1 MLSKLKILAFKDEQ
15 LRSKVADYS
24 LQINPDSYSHSHPVT
39 FACNKGTDTAGTIL
53 KFSTHPHQGLKF
65 DFVIDGTGVVPGV
78 KSVTSEIKK
87 FQNVV
92 YNYQGKIHSP
102 YYLKVLWGGL
112 AFKCMLSS
120 LDITYQMFDPSGRP
134 LRAKLSANFEQYQTP
149 EELARRADKKS
160 ADLTHSDIVTAGTTL
175 PLMSYQVYDRNDLYV
190 QLARFNDMNDLM
202 HLREGSEVRF
212 PPALE

>member
-1 MLSKLKILAFKDEQ
+1 M
-15 LRSKVADYS
+15 
-24 LQINPDSYSHSHPVT
+24 
-39 FACNKGTDTAGTIL
+39 
-53 KFSTHPHQGLKF
+53 
-65 DFVIDGTGVVPGV
+65 VPGV